1 MVLALET
8 GISRTALNGCFRFEL
23 APLHQGDEELASRGG
38 LQQRQAAG
46 HGLSG
51 GDTRGGV
58 ASWRVTGGRAASWGA
73 TRGGVASWGATGGW
87 AASWGATGGGVASWR
102 VTGGRAA
109 SWGATGG
116 RAAIWGATGGRAASW
131 GATSGG
137 VASVGVTGGRVA
149 NRGVSVCRVASG
161 GDLWPARGSSRGTR
175 GARRGMLRDA
185 CECQYLQRD
194 CVARVL
200 NRRWLKQCCR
210 VQI

>member
-51 GDTRGGV
+51 GDTR
-58 ASWRVTGGRAASWGA
+58 
-73 TRGGVASWGATGGW
+73 
-87 AASWGATGGGVASWR
+87 GGVASWR